1 MSLVQAYSLDLK
13 REINAKEADIAYQKG
28 MIASQRNFRCPHKS
42 CNIAVTCANLER
54 PKHKRK
60 VDPYFKS
67 VEYHNVDCPY
77 AEQDS
82 RSSSKYYDENF
93 LYENIVAGEIIINLA
108 EPTAK
113 KQNSQN
119 EEILGSSF
127 SGQKIKHSSSNNET
141 RLLNQRKTLSVLVS
155 SFLNNENFE
164 INLPKP
170 YEEKILLKD
179 AFIHIDGQKLSD
191 FEQNCWRIFY
201 GKAWVNK
208 VANGNYQIVFDN
220 QLYDSSL
227 EKGEARPSFFIP
239 KQWIDNSAYQKF
251 RSEKM
256 DELVTKKWPR
266 TVFVL
271 ADVPALNHSQKYI
284 NFMLEGLPYLEMLYL
299 K

>member
-1 MSLVQAYSLDLK
+1 MSLIKAYSLDLK
-13 REINAKEADIAYQKG
+13 VEINAKEADIAYQKG
-28 MIASQRNFRCPHKS
+28 KIASQRNFRCPHET

-67 VEYHNVDCPY
+67 VEYHNDDCPY
-77 AEQDS
+77 AEQDD
-82 RSSSKYYDENF
+82 RKISKNYDEDL
-93 LYENIVAGEIIINLA
+93 LYENIVAGDILINLA
-108 EPTAK
+108 EPTIK
-113 KQNSQN
+113 KQNNCN
-119 EEILGSSF
+119 EETIESHF
-127 SGQKIKHSSSNNET
+127 SRQIIKNSKSNNEK
-141 RLLNQRKTLSVLVS
+141 RLLNQRKTLSVLVT
-155 SFLNNENFE
+155 SFLNDENFE

-179 AFIHIDGQKLSD
+179 AFVHIDGQKLSD

-201 GKAWVNK
+201 GKAWINK
-208 VANGNYQIVFDN
+208 LLNGDYKIVFDSP
-220 QLYDSSL
+220 LYDSSL
-227 EKGEARPSFFIP
+227 EKGQVRPSFFIP
-239 KQWIDNSAYQKF
+239 KQWIDDSSYQKF
-251 RSEKM
+251 SSPKM

-266 TVFVL
+266 TVFIL